1 MQLMNTPIPPKAM
14 PAARMSLP
22 QSDAAHGLQAMTP
35 PNAGMYNSDD
45 GGAFSKPYINAQ
57 PTENQFLAMQDTIQ
71 NAQTSIPQQVA
82 AARGAVSK
90 DITEGATMDYRGQQF
105 LNEKIATQ
113 MDAMGLGGNMMK
125 LNAMVQNVG
134 EEKLRN
140 QVLTQQAMAM
150 NEAPELGAYV
160 AQMNQ
165 YRG

>member
-1 MQLMNTPIPPKAM
+1 MQLMNTPIPPKAI
-14 PAARMSLP
+14 PTARLSLP

-45 GGAFSKPYINAQ
+45 SGAMSKPYINAQ
-57 PTENQFLAMQDTIQ
+57 PTENQALAMQNAIQ
-71 NAQTSIPQQVA
+71 NGQTAAPQAVA

-90 DITEGATMDYRGQQF
+90 NVTEGSTMEYRGQQY
-105 LNEKIATQ
+105 LSEKVASQ
-113 MDAMGLGGNMMK
+113 MDAMGLGGGMMQ

-134 EEKLRN
+134 EERLRN

>member
-1 MQLMNTPIPPKAM
+1 MQLRNTPIPPKAM
-14 PAARMSLP
+14 PAARLTLP

-45 GGAFSKPYINAQ
+45 SGAFSKPYINAQ
-57 PTENQFLAMQDTIQ
+57 PTENQALALQDAIQ
-71 NAQTSIPQQVA
+71 NQQTAAPQAVA

-90 DITEGATMDYRGQQF
+90 DITEGATMDYRTQEY
-105 LNEKIATQ
+105 LNTQVINQ

-125 LNAMVQNVG
+125 LNALMQNVG
-134 EEKLRN
+134 EEKVRN

-150 NEAPELGAYV
+150 NQAPELGAYV

-165 YRG
+165 YRA